1 MKTQIR
7 PTTHTAHTATNLYNY
22 INNARQV
29 ENLELQI
36 KQREKDLKAL
46 EQLQGVYRHV
56 GCTNM
61 LELSQERANSVKLGV
76 LLLKLRKNKLE
87 EELLKFEVATFLED

>member
-36 KQREKDLKAL
+36 KSKEKDLEAF
-46 EQLQGVYRHV
+46 EQLHGIYKNM
-56 GCTNM
+56 GCMNM
-61 LELSQERANSVKLGV
+61 LEVSQERANGIELEI
-76 LLLKLRKNKLE
+76 LLLKLEKNKLE
-87 EELLKFEVATFLED
+87 EKLLKFELATFLED

>member
-36 KQREKDLKAL
+36 KSKEKDLEAL
-46 EQLQGVYRHV
+46 EQLHGVYKHM
-56 GCTNM
+56 GCMNM
-61 LELSQERANSVKLGV
+61 LEVSQERANSIELEI
-76 LLLKLRKNKLE
+76 LLLKFRKNKLE
-87 EELLKFEVATFLED
+87 EKLLKFELATFLED

>member
-22 INNARQV
+22 INNAHQV

-36 KQREKDLKAL
+36 KQKEKDIKAHKDI
-46 EQLQGVYRHV
+46 QNIYKKM
-56 GCTNM
+56 GCMNM
-61 LELSQERANSVKLGV
+61 LEASEERCSAIELEILV
-76 LLLKLRKNKLE
+76 LRLKRNKLE
-87 EELLKFEVATFLED
+87 EQMIKFEIAAFLED

>member
-36 KQREKDLKAL
+36 KSKEKDLEAF
-46 EQLQGVYRHV
+46 EQLHGVYKHM
-56 GCTNM
+56 GCMNM
-61 LELSQERANSVKLGV
+61 LEASQERANGIELEI
-76 LLLKLRKNKLE
+76 LLLKLEKNKLE
-87 EELLKFEVATFLED
+87 EKLLKFELATFLED